1 MEIPESFCYNQKER
15 PVCLKCEPIGVNSV
29 DKTILIVEDD
39 QRMRVLIRD
48 YLVAAGFGVL
58 EAENGFEALKTLAD
72 KKADLIVLD
81 IMMPEM
87 DGWDVCKKLRE
98 RSDIPVIMLTAK
110 AAEEDKLLGYEL
122 GADDYITK
130 PFNPQILTAKIKVLL
145 KRTILPSGMEAFVQ
159 AGNILMDT
167 KSHDVL
173 SDGKN
178 VRLTAKEYDLLL
190 YLVQNKNIVLSR
202 DQILDAIWG
211 FDFFGD
217 LRTVDTNIK
226 RLRAKLGRAGEQI
239 STMIGY
245 GYKLEV
251 KA

>member
-1 MEIPESFCYNQKER
+1 MANTITRF
-15 PVCLKCEPIGVNSV
+15 LKLNGNDFRSPYPYLLAHRSPSRNTVN
-29 DKTILIVEDD
+29 T
-39 QRMRVLIRD
+39 
-48 YLVAAGFGVL
+48 
-58 EAENGFEALKTLAD
+58 
-72 KKADLIVLD
+72 ADLIILD

-87 DGWDVCKKLRE
+87 DGWDVCRKLRE
-98 RSDIPVIMLTAK
+98 HSEIPIIMLTAK
-110 AAEEDKLLGYEL
+110 SEEDDKLFGYEL

-130 PFNPQILTAKIKVLL
+130 PFNPQILAAKVKVLL
-145 KRTILPSGMEAFVQ
+145 KRTVSVVGAAAFLQ
-159 AGNILMDT
+159 AGNVLIDT

-173 SDGKN
+173 VGGKS

-226 RLRAKLGRAGEQI
+226 RLRVKLGRAGAQI
-239 STMIGY
+239 NTIIGY
-245 GYKLEV
+245 GYMLEV
-251 KA
+251 RS